1 MAISIVLASGSPRSP
16 VDVLAEVYAATAPQA
31 GVVESI
37 AVIRSNPG
45 TPHRSTE
52 HLREWLQASAGRRRA
67 IITRSDPHGR
77 TSVDVAYSPGTWEA
91 WGAGAADE
99 FLPFTL
105 AAHNTIERVRFTG
118 QPARTAP
125 SGLLGEQW
133 AKTFHSGYLRHQ
145 FLVAGKVRRHGE
157 LLWKLVET
165 PARVRARAREDQT
178 SYYALVDPH
187 SFLPVYTRLSDVARP
202 GHPAITEVELLSLRR
217 LPASAAGAGLFDLEQ
232 AHPGARVVVQTVP
245 RRATVEE
252 DAGSGGQLSGLTAL
266 APTPAVVAFAGRAPI
281 ALKKASRAR
290 RRRDCGEKRFAARS
304 SLWPE

>member
-1 MAISIVLASGSPRSP
+1 MSNETMERLARANPVQSPPPVPRFRQPDGPAPRERRPRRHGRRNRALALAAVAGAAAITIVLASGSPRSP

-31 GVVESI
+31 GVVETV

-67 IITRSDPHGR
+67 IISRSDPHGA

-91 WGAGAADE
+91 WSAGAADSL
-99 FLPFTL
+99 LPFKL
-105 AAHNTIERVRFTG
+105 AAHDTIQRVRFAG
-118 QPARTAP
+118 QPARSAP
-125 SGLLGEQW
+125 TGLLGEQW
-133 AKTFHSGYLRHQ
+133 AKTFHSGYLRHE

-217 LPASAAGAGLFDLEQ
+217 LPASAAGASLFDLEQ

-245 RRATVEE
+245 
-252 DAGSGGQLSGLTAL
+252 
-266 APTPAVVAFAGRAPI
+266 APSHG
-281 ALKKASRAR
+281 
-290 RRRDCGEKRFAARS
+290 
-304 SLWPE
+304 